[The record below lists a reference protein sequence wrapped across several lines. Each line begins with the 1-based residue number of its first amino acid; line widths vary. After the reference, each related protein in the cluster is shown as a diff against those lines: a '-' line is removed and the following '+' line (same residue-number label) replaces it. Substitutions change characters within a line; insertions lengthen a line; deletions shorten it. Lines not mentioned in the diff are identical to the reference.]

1 MSIKAV
7 EVGHGFRSEGGDS
20 ANDSNNG
27 LGTLFKPVPN

>member
-7 EVGHGFRSEGGDS
+7 VVGHGFRSEGGDS

-27 LGTLFKPVPN
+27 GGTRVKPVPN